1 MLTYIAGI
9 LSIALAL
16 MYGFWELGILAA
28 LITIWHEVTNHGK

>member
-9 LSIALAL
+9 LAIALAL
-16 MYGFWELGILAA
+16 ANGHWQLGILAA